1 MLAAALRW
9 ARIGKPVFPCDL
21 ATKAPL
27 TSHGFK
33 DATRDEEQIRE
44 WWRENPDAMIGT
56 PTGKLFVVLDIDLRQ
71 DRQIDGYKSLPGWR
85 DLSSVIVQTPS
96 GGAHLYFFSD
106 GTVCNSTDRIAPG
119 VDTRGE
125 GGYVI
130 LPPSRN
136 AEGGSYRFLKGSQD
150 EIDDLPPFPPELLA
164 KLDPVHQAEG
174 ADDPDADPILIAA
187 ALSAIPNDD
196 VGWDDWKRIALA
208 TWRATAGSEEGFE
221 AFDKWSQKSRKYDAE
236 TTRKTWQDIARSPP
250 TRIGAGTI
258 FYLADQ
264 ADPDWR
270 ERLLVLSPQA
280 PLKTADQ
287 FVRREFARDGAACL
301 AYYRGAFYEW
311 MGSHYAECHDANLR
325 SALYEFT
332 SKGYMRRR
340 KKLVPFDPNPGRIN
354 AVTDALKALVCENS
368 KKDAPF
374 WLAKE
379 KSHGPNGTDGLIAFR
394 NGMLDITTRKL
405 YPHSPHLFN
414 VNSLPYDYDPD
425 APKPEKWLNFLLQIW
440 PSKADEETE
449 LTLQEIFGL
458 SLTGDTSFQK
468 MFLIV
473 GPKRSGKGTIGR
485 VLGAMLG
492 SANVAAPTL
501 SSLGSEFGLA
511 PLINKR
517 LAIISD
523 ARLDARAHSHVVTER
538 LLSISGED
546 SLDVNRKFRD
556 HWSGQLKVLILM
568 LTNELP
574 RFADVSGALPSR
586 FIVLTM
592 QESFL
597 GREDLGLTKKLL
609 VELPGIVNWSLRG
622 LDRLLRRGY
631 FPMPQKSLDAIQ
643 TLEDLSSPVSAFL
656 RQRCVTGP
664 LQQALVR
671 RLYEKYI
678 AWSVLQGH
686 RPCSNIV
693 FGRNLSAAL
702 PKLST
707 QGRHPHRYYVGVGLI
722 EDGAARGF
730 GT

>member
-1 MLAAALRW
+1 M
-9 ARIGKPVFPCDL
+9 
-21 ATKAPL
+21 
-27 TSHGFK
+27 
-33 DATRDEEQIRE
+33 EQIRE
-44 WWRENPDAMIGT
+44 WWSDHPDAMIAT
-56 PTGKLFVVLDIDLRQ
+56 PTGKSSENASWLDILDIDLEP
-71 DRQIDGYKSLPGWR
+71 DRQIDGYEFIPDWR

-96 GGAHLYFFSD
+96 GGAHLYFLSD

-125 GGYVI
+125 GGYII

-136 AEGGSYRFLKGSQD
+136 ADGRSYRFIKGNQD
-150 EIDDLPPFPPELLA
+150 EIDDLPPFPQDLLA
-164 KLDPVHQAEG
+164 KLDPVHHTEG
-174 ADDPDADPILIAA
+174 ADDPEADPILIAA
-187 ALSAIPNDD
+187 ALVAIPNDD
-196 VGWDDWKRIALA
+196 VGWDDWKKIALA

-221 AFDKWSQKSRKYDAE
+221 AFDKWSQKSRKHNAG
-236 TTRKTWQDIARSPP
+236 TTRKTWQDIGRSPP

-258 FYLADQ
+258 FFLADQ

-270 ERLLVLSPQA
+270 ERILVLSPQA
-280 PLKTADQ
+280 PLKTAEQ
-287 FVRREFARDGAACL
+287 FVRHKHARDEAACL

-311 MGSHYAECHDANLR
+311 TGSHYAECDDDNLR

-332 SKGYMRRR
+332 SKGYTRRGG
-340 KKLVPFDPNPGRIN
+340 KLAPFNPNPGRIN
-354 AVTDALKALVCENS
+354 GITDALKALVCENS

-425 APKPEKWLNFLLQIW
+425 APKPKQWLDFLWELW
-440 PSKADEETE
+440 PGKSNADAE

-458 SLTGDTSFQK
+458 ALTGNTSFQK

-485 VLGAMLG
+485 VLGAMVG
-492 SANVAAPTL
+492 SANIAAPTL

-546 SLDVNRKFRD
+546 PHDVNRKYRD
-556 HWSGQLKVLILM
+556 HWFGQLGVRILM

-574 RFADVSGALPSR
+574 RFADVSGALASR
-586 FIVLTM
+586 FIILTM
-592 QESFL
+592 QQSFL
-597 GREDLGLTKKLL
+597 GREDLGLTQKLL
-609 VELPGIVNWSLRG
+609 MELPGIVNWSLRG
-622 LDRLLRRGY
+622 LDRLLKRGY
-631 FPMPQKSLDAIQ
+631 FVMPEKSLDAIR

-656 RQRCVTGP
+656 RQCCVIGSN
-664 LQQALVR
+664 QEVKVR
-671 RLYEKYI
+671 RLYNEYVG
-678 AWSVLQGH
+678 WSEHEGH
-686 RPCSNIV
+686 KRCSNIV

-707 QGRHPHRYYVGVGLI
+707 KGRHPDRYYMGVGLI
-722 EDGAARGF
+722 EE
-730 GT
+730 